1 LGAVQRIDLYPEH
14 APQPHLKGWHTV
26 FGKVIEGHDVV
37 DAIQKGDAL
46 EAVTVRG

>member
-1 LGAVQRIDLYPEH
+1 MPAGLRQVRDDRAASRS
-14 APQPHLKGWHTV
+14 KHTV